1 MSDSPI
7 TNDIIVEMEQAL
19 AKAVQ
24 QEFYEAVRL
33 RNYYDATCM
42 LDAAISLASRDI
54 NALSGAV
61 CDYTGKVDGEAT
73 P

>member
-24 QEFYEAVRL
+24 QEFHQAVSL
-33 RNYYDATCM
+33 RNYYDAVCM
-42 LDAAISLASRDI
+42 LDAAIALSSRNI
-54 NALSGAV
+54 NALGGALI
-61 CDYTGKVDGEAT
+61 DYTGNVDGGVGS
-73 P
+73 